1 MNVKSEHYTYLI
13 IGGGMTADAA
23 VQGIRSLDR
32 TGRIG
37 ILSQE
42 SDPPYDRPPLTKGLW
57 FGKPVESISR
67 KTGQH
72 HIDLLLDKT
81 VVSIDSPAHIVTDQ
95 SGSHYSYDKLLLA
108 TGGAPKRLDCPQEG
122 VIYFRTLA
130 DYRHLKALYAQGN
143 DFVVIGGGFIGSEI
157 AAALTMN
164 GKNVTMIFKD
174 PTLGARRFPEPF
186 SCFLNAYFTEQG
198 VKLVPGGHVKS
209 ITPIRDKWKVTTHR
223 DETFFADGV
232 IGGLGIVPNI
242 QLAQA
247 AGAACEDGIVVDEF
261 LCTSLPD
268 IWAAGDVANF
278 YSPHLEKRIRIEHE
292 DAANSMGS
300 AAGRNMAGA
309 HVAYTYLPFFYSDL
323 FEISYEAIGEISS
336 EMEIIEDWSDPNL
349 RGTIYFLRD
358 GQLRGAL
365 VVGIADQIPKIREII
380 ASHQPFSLPQ
390 LA

>member
-1 MNVKSEHYTYLI
+1 MKVRPDHYTYLI

-67 KTGQH
+67 KTDQH
-72 HIDLLLDKT
+72 HVDLLLDKT
-81 VVSIDSPAHIVTDQ
+81 VVSIDPAAHTVTDQ
-95 SGSHYSYDKLLLA
+95 SGACYSYDKLLVA
-108 TGGAPKRLDCPQEG
+108 TGGTPKCLDCPQEG
-122 VIYFRTLA
+122 VIYYRTLA
-130 DYRHLKALYAQGN
+130 DYRDLRDLYVQGN
-143 DFVVIGGGFIGSEI
+143 DFVVIGGGFIGCEI

-164 GKNVTMIFKD
+164 GKNVTLILKD
-174 PTLGARRFPEPF
+174 PTLGARRFPEQF
-186 SCFLNAYFTEQG
+186 SRFLSAYFTEQG
-198 VKLVPGGHVKS
+198 VKLVPKGHVKS
-209 ITPIRDKWKVTTHR
+209 VVPLHDKWKVTTHR
-223 DETFFADGV
+223 EEAFFADGV
-232 IGGLGIVPNI
+232 IAGLGITPNI

-261 LCTSLPD
+261 LCSSLPD

-278 YSPHLEKRIRIEHE
+278 YSPHLQKRLRIEHE

-309 HVAYTYLPFFYSDL
+309 HMAYTYLPSFYSDL

-336 EMEIIEDWSDPNL
+336 EMQILEDWTDPNL

-358 GQLRGAL
+358 GRLKGAL
-365 VVGIADQIPKIREII
+365 VVGMADQIPKIREII